1 MSGSY
6 IFLIWNIL
14 RAISATL
21 NMKILWCWRSVFAVC
36 FSYYCRFWGLQIE
49 SFLKYS
55 DTWLLWIVFHFYS
68 ENSSLWNNFYYF
80 SPFRV
85 LWRLMLIE
93 SHHYHESMGIV
104 SIKYFGNDR
113 FQDILRKYMSPHCL
127 KILVKCENSIDSGWD
142 FFFFL
147 II

>member
-93 SHHYHESMGIV
+93 SPLS
-104 SIKYFGNDR
+104 
-113 FQDILRKYMSPHCL
+113 RKYGDCFYKVFWKWPVSRYSK
-127 KILVKCENSIDSGWD
+127 KIHVTTLFKNSC
-142 FFFFL
+142 
-147 II
+147 